1 MSLVA
6 RHLEENGLPT
16 VVIGSALDV
25 VEHCG
30 VPRFVF
36 TDFPLGNPCGPPDR
50 RDIQRTVV
58 SRALQLLEEATA
70 PRTTVRLPFAW
81 HDPAWRGRYGRVDP
95 AAREKLLK
103 AGEERR
109 AQAAARKGPAKGLPK
124 A

>member
-6 RHLEENGLPT
+6 RHLEAAGLAT
-16 VVIGSALDV
+16 VIIGSALDV

-58 SRALQLLEEATA
+58 GHAVRLLAEAEG
-70 PRTTVRLPFAW
+70 PRTTLRMPFAW
-81 HDPAWRGRYGRVDP
+81 HDPAWRARYGRIDP
-95 AAREKLLK
+95 VERERLLEIGRRRRIAAETAK
-103 AGEERR
+103 ESR
-109 AQAAARKGPAKGLPK
+109 AQKRGA
-124 A
+124 